1 MGILTPVTNFDLLNG
16 RRQGV
21 IFLRMTEQC
30 IGLVLKLNPFFS
42 NNEETTVVCNNY
54 GIYITSVENEDT
66 SNNYGIYITRVEN
79 DDTRNYFP
87 DVFLRDTSTFDIYV
101 NRSKDTPVERFYM
114 FANEQK
120 LSKGKPLQIYDGDFI
135 SLGGVPMDVKDND
148 VSIQSY
154 S

>member
-1 MGILTPVTNFDLLNG
+1 MGNTSSCLSEQKTTPDPDPEVKRCPIKPYYIDREEEAIEKSIIKSDNSIWGILTPVTNFDLLNG

-30 IGLVLKLNPFFS
+30 IGPVLKLNPFFS

-87 DVFLRDTSTFDIYV
+87 DVFL
-101 NRSKDTPVERFYM
+101 
-114 FANEQK
+114 
-120 LSKGKPLQIYDGDFI
+120 
-135 SLGGVPMDVKDND
+135 
-148 VSIQSY
+148 
-154 S
+154 